1 MITGQTTRRLDPERE
16 STSVLYSMTV
26 PESSGTAWART
37 AEHLVEV
44 MPHSYTNLTTRDD
57 SVVTKSYQGPDA
69 RVRCAREAAVL
80 SAVAGH
86 LPVAPVLG
94 SSDTSLSLRFM
105 PGVPGQELI
114 EAALAEPV
122 LRACGQMLRRV
133 HAIDPEQA
141 HVGDNRERSA
151 VLVHGDYGPQ
161 NILLDAATREVTAVL
176 DWEWAHAGDPVED
189 LAWCEWIIRMH
200 HGAHVG
206 ALGSFFGAYGQRPAW
221 AARQQAMVAQCRNL
235 LALSQ
240 RREPSGTSVHLWA
253 QRLRA
258 TESWAE

>member
-1 MITGQTTRRLDPERE
+1 M
-16 STSVLYSMTV
+16 
-26 PESSGTAWART
+26 
-37 AEHLVEV
+37 
-44 MPHSYTNLTTRDD
+44 
-57 SVVTKSYQGPDA
+57 
-69 RVRCAREAAVL
+69 
-80 SAVAGH
+80 
-86 LPVAPVLG
+86 
-94 SSDTSLSLRFM
+94 
-105 PGVPGQELI
+105 
-114 EAALAEPV
+114 
-122 LRACGQMLRRV
+122 
-133 HAIDPEQA
+133 
-141 HVGDNRERSA
+141 
-151 VLVHGDYGPQ
+151 
-161 NILLDAATREVTAVL
+161 TAVL

>member
-1 MITGQTTRRLDPERE
+1 MGSYSRAFCGMVIFGVLLTAAAAAQSGKAPIQITADLSDAPRKI
-16 STSVLYSMTV
+16 YH
-26 PESSGTAWART
+26 
-37 AEHLVEV
+37 AEVDLPVTEG
-44 MPHSYTNLTTRDD
+44 PLTLTTPKWIPGHHMPAGPAGNIVGVVFTAAGQPLAWRRDD
-57 SVVTKSYQGPDA
+57 VDLYKFHLTIPAGVATLHAHLDCIVTANASQK
-69 RVRCAREAAVL
+69 
-80 SAVAGH
+80 
-86 LPVAPVLG
+86 
-94 SSDTSLSLRFM
+94 
-105 PGVPGQELI
+105 
-114 EAALAEPV
+114 
-122 LRACGQMLRRV
+122 
-133 HAIDPEQA
+133 
-141 HVGDNRERSA
+141 
-151 VLVHGDYGPQ
+151 
-161 NILLDAATREVTAVL
+161 TAVL